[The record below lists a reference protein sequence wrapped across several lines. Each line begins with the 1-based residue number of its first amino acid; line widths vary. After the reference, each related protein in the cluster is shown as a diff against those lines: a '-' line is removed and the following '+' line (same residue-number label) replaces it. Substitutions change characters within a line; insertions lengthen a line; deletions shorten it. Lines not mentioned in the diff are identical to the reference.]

1 MMNPIVQLIVG
12 VTSNDTFMHHQGK
25 SIGTTFIN
33 HTSSLL
39 INIFTIP
46 CENTLVEKSGE
57 S

>member
-12 VTSNDTFMHHQGK
+12 VTTNDTFMHHQGK